1 MAKVVDMKGKP
12 IMQKTTEKIAEELYI
27 KAFDKPVKE
36 DKYEAIFTLM
46 IDKISD
52 DIMRAVDRNMPD
64 LKKTGAPVELA
75 LGISFLSLKIAKE
88 MLEAAAVENI
98 EGQTE
103 ESIKLFVSMCEDSIK
118 RRVQ

>member
-27 KAFDKPVKE
+27 KAFDKLVKE

-46 IDKISD
+46 IDKFSD
-52 DIMRAVDRNMPD
+52 DIISAIDNNMPA
-64 LKKTGAPVELA
+64 LKKTGAPLELA
-75 LGISFLSLKIAKE
+75 LGIGFLSLKIAKE
-88 MLEAAAVENI
+88 MLEAAAAESI
-98 EGQTE
+98 DGQTE
-103 ESIKLFVSMCEDSIK
+103 ESVKLFASMCEDSIK